1 VKSEYLRKCNLCGT
15 KDIVSIDNDHNI
27 FRCNRCGYIFD
38 NPRPTFDEIVR
49 FYSGEDRYDSWLEGE
64 RGREALW
71 HRRLEMVRRFKNKGT
86 LLDVGAG
93 IGEFL
98 HFAGDDF
105 EVEGTEISEIAIKVA
120 EEKYGLNLK
129 KGQLEDIDFG
139 DCRFDVITLFHVL
152 EHVPD
157 PSRLMERCY
166 DLLGEEGVIVIAV
179 PNDINSFIKNPFKRL
194 FSILRIGK
202 FRRLG
207 VFGLPK
213 IELDGSLPEIH
224 VSHFTVSSLKNGL
237 VKKGFVV
244 VQDTLDP
251 FYTATGIQKTI
262 HDLLYLVSLII
273 KKITNHNPYYTIW
286 IAAER

>member
-1 VKSEYLRKCNLCGT
+1 MKSEYLRKCNLCGT
-15 KDIVSIDNDHNI
+15 KDILSIDNDHNI
-27 FRCNRCGYIFD
+27 FRCSQCGYIFD
-38 NPRPTFDEIVR
+38 NPRPTSDEIVS
-49 FYSGEDRYDSWLEGE
+49 FYSREDRYHSWLEGA

-71 HRRLEMVRRFKNKGT
+71 QRRLEMVKRFKNKGA
-86 LLDVGAG
+86 LLDIGAG
-93 IGEFL
+93 MGEFL
-98 HFAGDDF
+98 HFARDDF
-105 EVEGTEISEIAIKVA
+105 EVEGTEISEIAVKVA
-120 EEKYGLNLK
+120 REKYGLNLK

-157 PSRLMERCY
+157 PSALLERCHN
-166 DLLGEEGVIVIAV
+166 LLKEKGVIVIAV
-179 PNDINSFIKNPFKRL
+179 PNDIDSFIKNPFKRL
-194 FSILRIGK
+194 LSTLRIGK
-202 FRRLG
+202 FRRFG

-213 IELDGSLPEIH
+213 IELDGSLAEIH
-224 VSHFTVSSLKNGL
+224 ISHFTVSSLKNGL
-237 VKKGFVV
+237 VNKGFVV

-251 FYTATGIQKTI
+251 FYAATGIQKTI